1 MLFPTI
7 SFAVFFAVVFPIT
20 WALNSR
26 NSWKKWFLVAAS
38 YYFYAFWRVEF
49 TLLLAA
55 SSVGNYLLALWL
67 GMLSESRMRRLVLW
81 FAVVANLSLLG
92 FFKYWNFFAASLIDL
107 SAMLGHGGNVPFVE
121 VALPVA

>member
-26 NSWKKWFLVAAS
+26 NTCKKWFLVAAS

-55 SSVGNYLLALWL
+55 SSVGNYAIALLLGALPD
-67 GMLSESRMRRLVLW
+67 GRARKLVLW
-81 FAVVANLSLLG
+81 LAVVANLS
-92 FFKYWNFFAASLIDL
+92 
-107 SAMLGHGGNVPFVE
+107 V
-121 VALPVA
+121 LPPLRCKARFGEAQKRSP